1 MLPQDTFILNLTI
14 YDNILVGRPNASGA
28 EVLEA
33 GAGAP
38 ASHDWVNGLPG
49 GYDTIVSDRDTAVS
63 TPNRQR
69 IAAAQGAAAQ
79 RTPRW
84 S

>member
-1 MLPQDTFILNLTI
+1 MI
-14 YDNILVGRPNASGA
+14 A
-28 EVLEA
+28 A
-33 GAGAP
+33 GQAAGF
-38 ASHDWVNGLPG
+38 HDWVNGLPG

-69 IAAAQGAAAQ
+69 IAAAGRSCA

-84 S
+84 C